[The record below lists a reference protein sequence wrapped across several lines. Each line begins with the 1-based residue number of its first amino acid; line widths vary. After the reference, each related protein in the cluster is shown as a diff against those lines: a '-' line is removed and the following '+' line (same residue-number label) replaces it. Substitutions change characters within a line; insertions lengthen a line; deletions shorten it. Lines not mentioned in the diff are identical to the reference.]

1 MNANPPTLPSG
12 SNSHNLK
19 LTATTLAQEEI
30 FLIEE
35 THQQANCWLSFSVD
49 INGQLDVDKLAR
61 ALEHLGQQVPLLQTR
76 LLYQDG
82 HLWQQPAAESPLSL
96 ERADLRGHAA
106 PEAEFQQL
114 LMQTPPGNRC
124 TDGALSHFKLCQL
137 GEDRYGLAAWLHHSL
152 IDVRSW
158 TILKSLLADS
168 YNALMAGSP
177 LPTFPWLNASS
188 LACEEQAW
196 LNSSTSKDDAAFWQE
211 YVSRLPAAAM
221 TQRIIGEERRALNV
235 RDTRRLPEE
244 KRARIRSAASQ
255 QGVKEPVIYLSAVAL
270 LMRHLTGQETV
281 SLSLPVKGTRNAEQP
296 GMTSNVVPLIL
307 DLPARATVQQVLATV
322 EQELRRVLP
331 HQRYRARAI
340 QRHAGLNAR
349 QGFGP
354 HVNIML
360 FDHGVSFQG
369 CQSQAHFGRHID
381 SSDMHFTFWGD
392 SRHGALD
399 ILLDDAIEGHR
410 SAELA
415 AVGSQL
421 DFFLE
426 QLTEAADMPLSR
438 LDEAAERHAH
448 PQLAQSF
455 YALRRRPADAGVLR
469 WDRQI
474 NQLLSQFY
482 AAQWAGAGNSPL
494 PVSKIWLDNSV
505 VSFSKIHPLAV
516 PVDAAPGT
524 LLAADSHGWQIAVAD
539 GAVHIAGF
547 STLDG
552 AACCPLAL
560 AQASGIR
567 PGSLLKILGDG
578 EARRLTQAWE
588 NAVEHQSWWN
598 PRLKQ
603 HNGGWLSAARPQ
615 QPQILPRW
623 QTTEWTEVASQRKD
637 TLPALLAAWLVYIAR
652 DSRQASPHIGVR
664 LSAKGHPAPE
674 ALFAAVVPFAVPV
687 DLSLSFS
694 QIADAVSEEY
704 RALLSHLP
712 CPAEWRQSNAGKA
725 DAFTLC
731 VVEDAGTA
739 ESECSPGN
747 LLTLQYHS
755 QRNAIRWLYNAS
767 FLSTEEAERL
777 TPRLQ
782 TLLGAAARTENADMP
797 AAALP
802 LLTAADR
809 QLLESWHAPASANP
823 PAQYLTQ
830 MFEAQAEQSATAV
843 ALVSGEQQLT
853 YAGLNQRANQLAH
866 CLLARGVS
874 PQDRIA
880 FCLQRGV
887 DMVIAMLGILKAGA
901 AYVALD
907 PAYPGERLH
916 YMLQDA
922 APICLL
928 TDALGRQTMDTSAV
942 ATLALDE
949 ALLRDYP
956 ASNPE
961 LSHPALTPQS
971 LAYIIYTSGST
982 GQPKGVMI
990 SHENMVNF
998 LCWSQ
1003 SAFSQAEMMRTYSAT
1018 SLNFDLSVYECFAPL
1033 IRGAAVHI
1041 GENALALAA
1050 NSDITLL
1057 NTVPSAA
1064 QALLNN
1070 RQFPEALA
1078 SLNLAGE
1085 ALSAS
1090 LIKRIFAETN
1100 IQQLCNLYGPSE
1112 TTTYSTWHRYTRDG
1126 AISETI
1132 GRPIANTRIYLL
1144 DEARQQ
1150 VPPGSVGEIWIG
1162 GAGVARGY
1170 LNRAELTAE
1179 RFLDDP
1185 FSPLPGARMYRTGD
1199 LARYQNDGSLIYLG
1213 RNDDQVKIRGFRI
1226 EPGEIAAR
1234 LSEHPDVREAAVTAQ
1249 QRPGAEPRLVAYVVP
1264 LRTDNAPAAAAL
1276 RTFLAGRLPDYMLPA
1291 AWLTLDAL
1299 PLTPNGKLDRR
1310 ALPVPDDDAF
1320 ARADFEAPQGDT
1332 EQLLANLWSELL
1344 GVSRIGR
1351 RDDFFALGGHSLL
1364 AVRLSGRLRQLHHGA
1379 LTVQQIFTHPLL
1391 AEMAAAVSAAPRD
1404 ALPAFIRADRDRPLP
1419 LSFAQQRLWFLWQ
1432 LEEDP
1437 ATYNMPAAVTLHG
1450 NLDAGA
1456 LHLALGDLFARH
1468 EAWRMTFSEQDGQP
1482 FARLLPPDAAPP
1494 LVHHDLRDHANHQAQ
1509 LQRLCAEEAHQPFSL
1524 SRGPLVRARLVRL
1537 PDDRCCLLVT
1547 QHHIVSDG
1555 WSVGVMWRELS
1566 ACYNARRAGS
1576 TAVLPPLPL
1585 QFPDYAAW
1593 QRRFL
1598 TPERLSQQAD
1608 YWYQQLHGAPDL
1620 LPLPTDRPRPPQQS
1634 YLGAAAPVDFGA
1646 EFSAALRRFS
1656 RRHGVTPYMT
1666 VLAAWS
1672 VVLGRLAGCDDLVI
1686 GTPVAGRDRAEL
1698 EPMVGFLVNT
1708 LALRIRP
1715 QHDTSVAD
1723 LLARV
1728 RQQVLDGQ
1736 ANQELPFEQVV
1747 ERLNPPRQ
1755 LAHAPLFQV
1764 LLAWQTAPAQPELDG
1779 LQVSPAPDA
1788 YARIKFDLE
1797 LSLVDDAHGIHG
1809 ALRYATALFDAATA
1823 QRHAGYLLNVLQAM
1837 LAEPQLPLARLPV
1850 LGEEERQQLL
1860 LTSNLTP
1867 AGRDTRC
1874 LHQHFEQH
1882 AARRPHAVALAWDG
1896 GTLTYGELNARAN
1909 RLAHR
1914 LLAEG
1919 VQPDQLAAICASRS
1933 PQMICAILAV
1943 LKAGAAWL
1951 PLDPDYPA
1959 DRLAYILDD
1968 ARPAL
1973 LLADRAGRTALGDTG
1988 LNTIA
1993 LDSTGDNNGWPA
2005 ENPHCAVA
2013 PQHLAY
2019 VIYTSGSTGRPKGVM
2034 IEHQHLTHLCFA
2046 QQRLLAVD
2054 SHSRVL
2060 QFASISFDAS
2070 VSELAMAFS
2079 QGARLTLVG
2088 EEVRRDAAMLMQ
2100 FIQQQGITHATLPP
2114 ALFRGVD
2121 PAPLADAECLVFAGE
2136 APGAALLNTLGPRTR
2151 VLNAYGPTEAAVCT
2165 TAWVADR
2172 PCEEGYIPIG
2182 LPIPN
2187 SCIYLL
2193 DDNLQPVPTG
2203 ATGEIYIGGLGVA
2216 RGYLNQPALTG
2227 ERFLTDPFSPQ
2238 PGARMYRSGDLA
2250 RYLPDGNLA
2259 YLGRNDDQVK
2269 IRGFRIEP
2277 GEIAACLGEHPEVR
2291 EAAVIARTQH
2301 GEPQLLAYVVTQLP
2315 LEDLASVLR
2324 TFLADRLPAYMIPAA
2339 YIALAQLPL
2348 TANGKLDRR
2357 ALPEPDDSAFAR
2369 SAFAAPQGEVEQALA
2384 AIWQQLLNVERV
2396 SRFDNFFALG
2406 GHSLLAVQLME
2417 QLRRRQLSASVQALF
2432 TTRTLADLAASLGQQ
2447 QEISVP
2453 PLLLTQ
2459 DCRQVTPEMLPLI
2472 SLRQAEIDR
2481 LTARLPGGI
2490 AAIKD
2495 IYGLSPL
2502 QEGILFHHLLAG
2514 GGDPYLL
2521 LVQLRFDS
2529 HAALL
2534 RYAAA
2539 LDQVVARHDVLRTAF
2554 VWEGLSEPA
2563 QVVLREVDSVL
2574 TVLELDDNAPA
2585 MTQLLSRYDLAH
2597 FRLDLGQPPL
2607 LRLIAARGDDGR
2619 WYALQMWHHLVG
2631 DHSTLAI
2638 QQQEIAAI
2646 YAGQGDSLP
2655 PPTPYRNLIA
2665 QARLGVSQQEH
2676 EQFFRNMLGDIDT
2689 PTLPFGLTG
2698 EHCDASPVTEAHQRL
2713 PAELNRRLR
2722 DVARRLG
2729 VSLASLCH
2737 LAWGQVLAHTS
2748 GNQQV
2753 VFGTVLLGRLQGGRD
2768 AGSTMGLFIN
2778 TLPLRLDIDQRGVRQ
2793 AVEETHHA
2801 LSDLL
2806 MHEHAS
2812 LALAQRC
2819 SGIAAPAPLFSAL
2832 LNYRHSDARNVQ
2844 QTPEGM
2850 QILDAEERTN
2860 YPFVLSVEDFGDA
2873 LGLTAQTTAMATPEQ
2888 VCGWM
2893 SQALTSLADTLET
2906 APDTA
2911 VKSLDILSAA
2921 ERHFLLE
2928 ELNHTTV
2935 TWPTSQPVQVLF
2947 EQQAAQNPAAL
2958 ALTFEGQT
2966 LSYGE
2971 LNSRAN
2977 RLAHALLARGVGPDG
2992 LVAICAA
2999 RSPQLMVALLAVLKT
3014 GAAYVPL
3021 DPDYPQQRLH
3031 YILQDAA
3038 APLLLA
3044 DAAGRA
3050 ALGEHQVGTI
3060 ALDIPLQGEW
3070 PLTNPHHHADRGA
3083 LDDLAYV
3090 IYTSGSTGN
3099 PKGAGNSHRALLNRL
3114 RWAADEYGLDASDRV
3129 LQKTPFGF
3137 DVSVWE
3143 LFLPLIVGASL
3154 VIAKPGGHKDPAYLA
3169 ELIEQQRVTTAHFV
3183 PSMLALFLHHPVG
3196 RCDDCLRRLI
3206 FSGEALPAELL
3217 KEVLA
3222 TLPTVTCFNHY
3233 GPTEAAID
3241 VTSWRCHALRQQ
3253 QPVPIGRPIA
3263 NSRIYLLN
3271 DQQQPVPFGASGEL
3285 YIAGTPV
3292 ARGYHRRAELTA
3304 ERFLADP
3311 FSKLPGARMYRT
3323 GDLARYQP
3331 DGSLVYLGRNDDQ
3344 VKIRGLRIEPGE
3356 IAAAIQTHPEVDAA
3370 AVIVD
3375 YRRGEPQLV
3384 AYVVLM
3390 PHSQLNAAALRLTLN
3405 DSLPDYMVPAAWVM
3419 LDSLPLSPN
3428 GKLARDRLPLPDE
3441 HAFIRAENA
3450 VPATAAEAIVAD
3462 IWGDL
3467 LDVEEPGRFDNFFD
3481 LGGHSLLAVRVVERL
3496 RPYGRIGV
3504 DILFAKPVLW
3514 EFAAAVAA
3522 HDESVQSR
3530 AVAVRSEGTA
3540 RPVFF
3545 LPTGLGDYTY
3555 AFRLA
3560 REIST
3565 DCPVY
3570 ALPWPDN
3577 AAPQPKT
3584 LGALARQMV
3593 EMVQAVQP
3601 KGPYTLFG
3609 YSSGGLLAHEVG
3621 VQLQQEGEKVELLG
3635 LIDTLAGAA
3644 PAPAFN
3650 QWLVNMF
3657 LFNAPA
3663 LAQQWDN
3670 ALIAELM
3677 QLDKDAVYQRVKQLN
3692 LPETQQL
3699 FAVSPERWQQSY
3711 HYQQLCS
3718 GVKLPP
3724 VLPRVHLIAAAQT
3737 LPVPEVDPLL
3747 LADAARFNQF
3757 VAQTARLEDLGWQ
3770 ALYNDGQL
3778 SVERVNGDHAS
3789 IMSEKENRRLLAQRI
3804 SQILTSRH

>member
-426 QLTEAADMPLSR
+426 QLTEAADIPLSR

-1850 LGEEERQQLL
+1850 LGEEERRRLL

>member
-1 MNANPPTLPSG
+1 
-12 SNSHNLK
+12 
-19 LTATTLAQEEI
+19 
-30 FLIEE
+30 
-35 THQQANCWLSFSVD
+35 
-49 INGQLDVDKLAR
+49 
-61 ALEHLGQQVPLLQTR
+61 
-76 LLYQDG
+76 
-82 HLWQQPAAESPLSL
+82 
-96 ERADLRGHAA
+96 
-106 PEAEFQQL
+106 
-114 LMQTPPGNRC
+114 
-124 TDGALSHFKLCQL
+124 
-137 GEDRYGLAAWLHHSL
+137 
-152 IDVRSW
+152 
-158 TILKSLLADS
+158 
-168 YNALMAGSP
+168 
-177 LPTFPWLNASS
+177 
-188 LACEEQAW
+188 
-196 LNSSTSKDDAAFWQE
+196 
-211 YVSRLPAAAM
+211 
-221 TQRIIGEERRALNV
+221 
-235 RDTRRLPEE
+235 
-244 KRARIRSAASQ
+244 
-255 QGVKEPVIYLSAVAL
+255 
-270 LMRHLTGQETV
+270 
-281 SLSLPVKGTRNAEQP
+281 
-296 GMTSNVVPLIL
+296 
-307 DLPARATVQQVLATV
+307 
-322 EQELRRVLP
+322 
-331 HQRYRARAI
+331 
-340 QRHAGLNAR
+340 
-349 QGFGP
+349 
-354 HVNIML
+354 
-360 FDHGVSFQG
+360 
-369 CQSQAHFGRHID
+369 
-381 SSDMHFTFWGD
+381 
-392 SRHGALD
+392 
-399 ILLDDAIEGHR
+399 
-410 SAELA
+410 
-415 AVGSQL
+415 
-421 DFFLE
+421 
-426 QLTEAADMPLSR
+426 
-438 LDEAAERHAH
+438 
-448 PQLAQSF
+448 
-455 YALRRRPADAGVLR
+455 
-469 WDRQI
+469 
-474 NQLLSQFY
+474 
-482 AAQWAGAGNSPL
+482 
-494 PVSKIWLDNSV
+494 
-505 VSFSKIHPLAV
+505 
-516 PVDAAPGT
+516 
-524 LLAADSHGWQIAVAD
+524 
-539 GAVHIAGF
+539 
-547 STLDG
+547 
-552 AACCPLAL
+552 
-560 AQASGIR
+560 
-567 PGSLLKILGDG
+567 
-578 EARRLTQAWE
+578 
-588 NAVEHQSWWN
+588 
-598 PRLKQ
+598 
-603 HNGGWLSAARPQ
+603 
-615 QPQILPRW
+615 
-623 QTTEWTEVASQRKD
+623 
-637 TLPALLAAWLVYIAR
+637 
-652 DSRQASPHIGVR
+652 
-664 LSAKGHPAPE
+664 
-674 ALFAAVVPFAVPV
+674 
-687 DLSLSFS
+687 
-694 QIADAVSEEY
+694 
-704 RALLSHLP
+704 
-712 CPAEWRQSNAGKA
+712 
-725 DAFTLC
+725 
-731 VVEDAGTA
+731 
-739 ESECSPGN
+739 
-747 LLTLQYHS
+747 
-755 QRNAIRWLYNAS
+755 
-767 FLSTEEAERL
+767 
-777 TPRLQ
+777 
-782 TLLGAAARTENADMP
+782 
-797 AAALP
+797 
-802 LLTAADR
+802 
-809 QLLESWHAPASANP
+809 
-823 PAQYLTQ
+823 
-830 MFEAQAEQSATAV
+830 
-843 ALVSGEQQLT
+843 
-853 YAGLNQRANQLAH
+853 
-866 CLLARGVS
+866 
-874 PQDRIA
+874 
-880 FCLQRGV
+880 
-887 DMVIAMLGILKAGA
+887 
-901 AYVALD
+901 
-907 PAYPGERLH
+907 
-916 YMLQDA
+916 
-922 APICLL
+922 
-928 TDALGRQTMDTSAV
+928 
-942 ATLALDE
+942 
-949 ALLRDYP
+949 
-956 ASNPE
+956 
-961 LSHPALTPQS
+961 
-971 LAYIIYTSGST
+971 
-982 GQPKGVMI
+982 
-990 SHENMVNF
+990 
-998 LCWSQ
+998 
-1003 SAFSQAEMMRTYSAT
+1003 
-1018 SLNFDLSVYECFAPL
+1018 
-1033 IRGAAVHI
+1033 
-1041 GENALALAA
+1041 
-1050 NSDITLL
+1050 
-1057 NTVPSAA
+1057 
-1064 QALLNN
+1064 
-1070 RQFPEALA
+1070 
-1078 SLNLAGE
+1078 
-1085 ALSAS
+1085 
-1090 LIKRIFAETN
+1090 
-1100 IQQLCNLYGPSE
+1100 
-1112 TTTYSTWHRYTRDG
+1112 
-1126 AISETI
+1126 
-1132 GRPIANTRIYLL
+1132 
-1144 DEARQQ
+1144 
-1150 VPPGSVGEIWIG
+1150 
-1162 GAGVARGY
+1162 
-1170 LNRAELTAE
+1170 
-1179 RFLDDP
+1179 
-1185 FSPLPGARMYRTGD
+1185 
-1199 LARYQNDGSLIYLG
+1199 
-1213 RNDDQVKIRGFRI
+1213 
-1226 EPGEIAAR
+1226 
-1234 LSEHPDVREAAVTAQ
+1234 
-1249 QRPGAEPRLVAYVVP
+1249 
-1264 LRTDNAPAAAAL
+1264 
-1276 RTFLAGRLPDYMLPA
+1276 
-1291 AWLTLDAL
+1291 
-1299 PLTPNGKLDRR
+1299 
-1310 ALPVPDDDAF
+1310 
-1320 ARADFEAPQGDT
+1320 
-1332 EQLLANLWSELL
+1332 
-1344 GVSRIGR
+1344 
-1351 RDDFFALGGHSLL
+1351 
-1364 AVRLSGRLRQLHHGA
+1364 
-1379 LTVQQIFTHPLL
+1379 
-1391 AEMAAAVSAAPRD
+1391 
-1404 ALPAFIRADRDRPLP
+1404 
-1419 LSFAQQRLWFLWQ
+1419 
-1432 LEEDP
+1432 
-1437 ATYNMPAAVTLHG
+1437 
-1450 NLDAGA
+1450 
-1456 LHLALGDLFARH
+1456 
-1468 EAWRMTFSEQDGQP
+1468 
-1482 FARLLPPDAAPP
+1482 
-1494 LVHHDLRDHANHQAQ
+1494 
-1509 LQRLCAEEAHQPFSL
+1509 
-1524 SRGPLVRARLVRL
+1524 
-1537 PDDRCCLLVT
+1537 
-1547 QHHIVSDG
+1547 
-1555 WSVGVMWRELS
+1555 
-1566 ACYNARRAGS
+1566 
-1576 TAVLPPLPL
+1576 
-1585 QFPDYAAW
+1585 
-1593 QRRFL
+1593 
-1598 TPERLSQQAD
+1598 
-1608 YWYQQLHGAPDL
+1608 
-1620 LPLPTDRPRPPQQS
+1620 
-1634 YLGAAAPVDFGA
+1634 
-1646 EFSAALRRFS
+1646 
-1656 RRHGVTPYMT
+1656 
-1666 VLAAWS
+1666 
-1672 VVLGRLAGCDDLVI
+1672 
-1686 GTPVAGRDRAEL
+1686 
-1698 EPMVGFLVNT
+1698 
-1708 LALRIRP
+1708 
-1715 QHDTSVAD
+1715 
-1723 LLARV
+1723 
-1728 RQQVLDGQ
+1728 
-1736 ANQELPFEQVV
+1736 
-1747 ERLNPPRQ
+1747 
-1755 LAHAPLFQV
+1755 
-1764 LLAWQTAPAQPELDG
+1764 
-1779 LQVSPAPDA
+1779 
-1788 YARIKFDLE
+1788 
-1797 LSLVDDAHGIHG
+1797 
-1809 ALRYATALFDAATA
+1809 
-1823 QRHAGYLLNVLQAM
+1823 
-1837 LAEPQLPLARLPV
+1837 
-1850 LGEEERQQLL
+1850 
-1860 LTSNLTP
+1860 
-1867 AGRDTRC
+1867 
-1874 LHQHFEQH
+1874 
-1882 AARRPHAVALAWDG
+1882 
-1896 GTLTYGELNARAN
+1896 
-1909 RLAHR
+1909 HR

-1973 LLADRAGRTALGDTG
+1973 LLADRAGRTALGDAG

-1993 LDSTGDNNGWPA
+1993 LDSTGDNDGWPA

-2277 GEIAACLGEHPEVR
+2277 GEIAACLGEHPAVR

-2369 SAFAAPQGEVEQALA
+2369 SAFEAPQGEVEQALA

-2432 TTRTLADLAASLGQQ
+2432 TTRTLADLAATLGQQ

-2585 MTQLLSRYDLAH
+2585 MTQLLARYDLAH

-2607 LRLIAARGDDGR
+2607 VRLIAARGDDGR

-2713 PAELNRRLR
+2713 PVELNRRLR
-2722 DVARRLG
+2722 DVARKLG

-3356 IAAAIQTHPEVDAA
+3356 IAAAIQMHPEVDAA

-3450 VPATAAEAIVAD
+3450 APATAAEAIVAD

-3804 SQILTSRH
+3804 SQVLTSRH

>member
-426 QLTEAADMPLSR
+426 QLTEAADIPLSR

>member
-1 MNANPPTLPSG
+1 MAYVVTQQPLEDLASVLRTFLADRLPAYMIPAAYIA
-12 SNSHNLK
+12 LAQLP
-19 LTATTLAQEEI
+19 LTA
-30 FLIEE
+30 
-35 THQQANCWLSFSVD
+35 
-49 INGQLDVDKLAR
+49 NGKLDRR
-61 ALEHLGQQVPLLQTR
+61 ALPEPDDSAFAR
-76 LLYQDG
+76 S
-82 HLWQQPAAESPLSL
+82 AF
-96 ERADLRGHAA
+96 AA
-106 PEAEFQQL
+106 PQGEIEQALAAIWQQL
-114 LMQTPPGNRC
+114 LNVERVSRF
-124 TDGALSHFKLCQL
+124 DNFFALGGH
-137 GEDRYGLAAWLHHSL
+137 
-152 IDVRSW
+152 
-158 TILKSLLADS
+158 SLLAVQ
-168 YNALMAGSP
+168 LMER
-177 LPTFPWLNASS
+177 LRRR
-188 LACEEQAW
+188 Q
-196 LNSSTSKDDAAFWQE
+196 
-211 YVSRLPAAAM
+211 LPASVQAVF
-221 TQRIIGEERRALNV
+221 T
-235 RDTRRLPEE
+235 TRTL
-244 KRARIRSAASQ
+244 
-255 QGVKEPVIYLSAVAL
+255 
-270 LMRHLTGQETV
+270 
-281 SLSLPVKGTRNAEQP
+281 
-296 GMTSNVVPLIL
+296 
-307 DLPARATVQQVLATV
+307 
-322 EQELRRVLP
+322 
-331 HQRYRARAI
+331 
-340 QRHAGLNAR
+340 
-349 QGFGP
+349 
-354 HVNIML
+354 
-360 FDHGVSFQG
+360 
-369 CQSQAHFGRHID
+369 
-381 SSDMHFTFWGD
+381 
-392 SRHGALD
+392 
-399 ILLDDAIEGHR
+399 
-410 SAELA
+410 AELA
-415 AVGSQL
+415 ATLGQQQEVSVPPLLIGRDCGQITPEMLPLISLSQEEIDSLTARLPGGVAAIQDIYGLSPLQEGILFHHLMSDKGDPYLLIAQLRFDDRAALLRYAAAL
-421 DFFLE
+421 DRVVARHDVLRTAFVWEGLSE
-426 QLTEAADMPLSR
+426 PAQLVLRQVDTVLTELELDDNAPALQQLLARFHPRHYRLDLGQAPLLRLIAARDGDGSWYAVQLWHHLIGDHAALAIQQEEIVAFCSGHADSLPPPTPYRNLIAQARLGVSQQEHEQFFRSMLGDIDTPTLPFGLSDVHANGQGVREAHLALPDALSRGLREQARQLGVSLASLCHLAWGQVLAHTSGNDKVVFGTVLLGRLQAGPEAERILGLVINTLPLRLDIDQRGTREAVQETHAALSR
-438 LDEAAERHAH
+438 LLGHEHASLTLAQRCSGIAAPAPLFSALLNYRHNQESDGSLPMPAGTTLLSGEERTNYPFVMAVDDDGQSLGLSAQMTAGIAPEHACGWMAQALTSLLAALEKEPQSPVRQLCVVPAAERT
-448 PQLAQSF
+448 LLLETLNQSSQP
-455 YALRRRPADAGVLR
+455 YPADRCLHDEFEMQA
-469 WDRQI
+469 
-474 NQLLSQFY
+474 
-482 AAQWAGAGNSPL
+482 
-494 PVSKIWLDNSV
+494 
-505 VSFSKIHPLAV
+505 
-516 PVDAAPGT
+516 
-524 LLAADSHGWQIAVAD
+524 AADPQAIA
-539 GAVHIAGF
+539 
-547 STLDG
+547 
-552 AACCPLAL
+552 
-560 AQASGIR
+560 
-567 PGSLLKILGDG
+567 
-578 EARRLTQAWE
+578 LT
-588 NAVEHQSWWN
+588 
-598 PRLKQ
+598 
-603 HNGGWLSAARPQ
+603 
-615 QPQILPRW
+615 
-623 QTTEWTEVASQRKD
+623 
-637 TLPALLAAWLVYIAR
+637 
-652 DSRQASPHIGVR
+652 
-664 LSAKGHPAPE
+664 
-674 ALFAAVVPFAVPV
+674 
-687 DLSLSFS
+687 
-694 QIADAVSEEY
+694 
-704 RALLSHLP
+704 
-712 CPAEWRQSNAGKA
+712 C
-725 DAFTLC
+725 
-731 VVEDAGTA
+731 
-739 ESECSPGN
+739 
-747 LLTLQYHS
+747 
-755 QRNAIRWLYNAS
+755 
-767 FLSTEEAERL
+767 
-777 TPRLQ
+777 
-782 TLLGAAARTENADMP
+782 
-797 AAALP
+797 
-802 LLTAADR
+802 
-809 QLLESWHAPASANP
+809 
-823 PAQYLTQ
+823 
-830 MFEAQAEQSATAV
+830 
-843 ALVSGEQQLT
+843 GEQRIS
-853 YAGLNQRANQLAH
+853 YGELNARANQLAH
-866 CLLARGVS
+866 YLMEAGVGPDRRVALCVSRSPSMIVALLA
-874 PQDRIA
+874 
-880 FCLQRGV
+880 
-887 DMVIAMLGILKAGA
+887 ILKAGG
-901 AYVALD
+901 AYVPLD
-907 PAYPGERLH
+907 P
-916 YMLQDA
+916 
-922 APICLL
+922 
-928 TDALGRQTMDTSAV
+928 S
-942 ATLALDE
+942 
-949 ALLRDYP
+949 YP
-956 ASNPE
+956 ADR
-961 LSHPALTPQS
+961 
-971 LAYIIYTSGST
+971 LAYIIEDARPVMLLHDAAGREALGEVDIPALSLDNRLPESWPQDNPQRRQATLTAQHLAYILYTSGST
-982 GQPKGVMI
+982 GKPKGVMLD
-990 SHENMVNF
+990 HAAVQCRLDWMRQTYGFCADDVF
-998 LCWSQ
+998 LQ
-1003 SAFSQAEMMRTYSAT
+1003 KTTF
-1018 SLNFDLSVYECFAPL
+1018 NFDLSVWEIFCSL
-1033 IRGAAVHI
+1033 QCGAQ
-1041 GENALALAA
+1041 LALA
-1050 NSDITLL
+1050 SDADVKDPQRMADLVTREKVTIAQF
-1057 NTVPSAA
+1057 VPST
-1064 QALLNN
+1064 
-1070 RQFPEALA
+1070 LA
-1078 SLNLAGE
+1078 PFLATQSPDNASPLRLVIFGGE
-1085 ALSAS
+1085 ALTPEHLKQCQSVLPRVAF
-1090 LIKRIFAETN
+1090 RN
-1100 IQQLCNLYGPSE
+1100 MYGPTE
-1112 TTTYSTWHRYTRDG
+1112 AAIDALFWPCPDNYDG
-1126 AISETI
+1126 SQIAI
-1132 GRPIANTRIYLL
+1132 GRPMAWTAAYVL
-1144 DEARQQ
+1144 DEQGDP
-1150 VPPGSVGEIWIG
+1150 VPFGAVGELYLG

-1850 LGEEERQQLL
+1850 LGEEERRRLL

>member
-1 MNANPPTLPSG
+1 MNANTPTLPSG

-426 QLTEAADMPLSR
+426 QLTEAADIPLSR

-482 AAQWAGAGNSPL
+482 AAQWAGSGNSPL

-547 STLDG
+547 TTLDG

-1379 LTVQQIFTHPLL
+1379 LTVQQIFAHPLL

-3789 IMSEKENRRLLAQRI
+3789 IMGEKENRRLLAQRI
-3804 SQILTSRH
+3804 SQVLTSRH